1 VECRE
6 VEVFE
11 LRDEITRKVGRVGR
25 IIRSSGNV
33 RGVWTDGITKDKAV
47 TETSMHS
54 RTK

>member
-25 IIRSSGNV
+25 IIRRSGNV
-33 RGVWTDGITKDKAV
+33 RGVCTDGNTDKAV